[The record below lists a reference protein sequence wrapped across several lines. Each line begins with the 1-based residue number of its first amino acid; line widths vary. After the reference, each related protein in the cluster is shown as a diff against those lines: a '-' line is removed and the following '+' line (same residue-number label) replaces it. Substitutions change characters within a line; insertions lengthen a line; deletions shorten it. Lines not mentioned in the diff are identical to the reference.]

1 MAVILAIDE
10 DVVLTMSLDLQ
21 LGHVGHI
28 VRRANTLALATQYI
42 SEQQPTLIVIDPSV
56 DDHTGWQIIEQWA
69 RKLPVIV
76 ISHDPTPATAIRAQ
90 ALGIQGFMAKPFL
103 MRDLVELLNPLIQP
117 ATTPVIEKPID
128 ANEDTKPKRNSR
140 KKNQSTDS
148 QKIIPAT
155 DAQKDVLGLSMS
167 DADELLLAGLP
178 TTIAS
183 DAHTQPKKESL
194 GSRLRAERT
203 KRNIPLTQIDL
214 AISVHMTYV
223 QAMEEDRFSHLPRGR
238 MAEEMITKYVSYLGL
253 DVQNALDEYRGFHY
267 SEAVEP
273 ITAYGADKLQL
284 FSYGRFIR
292 VALALMVLTGIGY
305 GIYIVDRNRVNT
317 VSGGV
322 IKYIFPDTA
331 TPTATATLTPSRTT
345 TPTAT
350 ITLSATPS
358 MTFTP
363 SLSATKTQT
372 STRTATASRTP
383 RPSRTPSPTRTLRPS
398 RTPSATQ
405 TTSPSRTASATQTTS
420 PSRTASAT
428 QTTSPSRTVSATQ
441 TASRTPVGAQTSATA
456 TATRKP

>member
-56 DDHTGWQIIEQWA
+56 DNHTGWQIIEQWA
-69 RKLPVIV
+69 HKLPVMV
-76 ISHDPTPATAIRAQ
+76 ISNDPTPTTANRAQ

-103 MRDLVELLNPLIQP
+103 MRDLVELLTPFIQP
-117 ATTPVIEKPID
+117 ATTPVIEKSID

-148 QKIIPAT
+148 QKTIPAT

-178 TTIAS
+178 TTIAT
-183 DAHTQPKKESL
+183 DAYTQPKKESL

-253 DVQNALDEYRGFHY
+253 DVQSALDEYRGFHY

-273 ITAYGADKLQL
+273 ITTFGADKLHF
-284 FSYGRFIR
+284 FSYGGSIR
-292 VALALMVLTGIGY
+292 VVLALLVLIGIGY
-305 GIYIVDRNRVNT
+305 GIYVVDRNRVNT

-322 IKYIFPDTA
+322 IKLIFPDTP
-331 TPTATATLTPSRTT
+331 TMTATATATPSATPTT
-345 TPTAT
+345 TPTV
-350 ITLSATPS
+350 TLSATPS
-358 MTFTP
+358 LTFTP
-363 SLSATKTQT
+363 SLTATKTQT
-372 STRTATASRTP
+372 ATRTASNTRTMSATRTL
-383 RPSRTPSPTRTLRPS
+383 RPSRTSSLTRTLRPS
-398 RTPSATQ
+398 RTPRTTQ
-405 TTSPSRTASATQTTS
+405 TP
-420 PSRTASAT
+420 
-428 QTTSPSRTVSATQ
+428 SPSRTVSLTQ
-441 TASRTPVGAQTSATA
+441 TSSTTPIGARTSPTA